1 MIVFAATVPHSPLL
15 IPAIGKEH
23 REKLADTLK
32 AYAEVEEALYLAKP
46 ETLVIISPHAQMYP
60 DAFSGNVSDKFVGQL
75 KEFGDHGTTVDA
87 RVDFLLLDHIH
98 RSMRDEKV
106 SFTLTSQEELD
117 YGFTIPLL
125 LLTSHLKNWKLVP
138 LATSLLDARMHYEFG
153 RQLKRVLHAEQRRV
167 AVIASADLSHHTNA
181 NAPEGATP
189 EGQQFDT
196 LVREKLKQLDAPGL
210 LALDQT
216 MVEKAGQCGY
226 KPILSLLGS
235 LEHIN
240 CTAKELCY
248 EAPFGVGYL
257 TERFD
262 IT

>member
-15 IPAIGKEH
+15 ISTIGKEH
-23 REKLADTLK
+23 RETLAKTIQ
-32 AYAEVEEALYLAKP
+32 AYAEVEQALYIAKP
-46 ETLVIISPHAQMYP
+46 ETLVILSPHAQMYP
-60 DAFSGNVSDKFVGQL
+60 DAFSGNVSDIFVGQL
-75 KEFGDHGTTVDA
+75 KEFGDHGTTVEA
-87 RVDFLLLDHIH
+87 RVDFLLLDHLH
-98 RSMRDEKV
+98 RAMREENV
-106 SFTLTSQEELD
+106 PFTLTSQPELD

-125 LLTSHLKNWKLVP
+125 LLTSHLKNWKLIP

-153 RQLKRVLHAEQRRV
+153 RQLKRVLHAEERRV
-167 AVIASADLSHHTNA
+167 AVIASADLSHHANA
-181 NAPEGATP
+181 NAPEGATA
-189 EGQQFDT
+189 EGQQFDAT
-196 LVREKLKQLDAPGL
+196 VREKLKALDAPGL
-210 LALDQT
+210 LAMDQSL
-216 MVEKAGQCGY
+216 VEKAGQCGY

-240 CTAKELCY
+240 CQAKELCY